1 VTDGSGGI
9 PGRVLMVGI
18 PGPRLDAETRDALDT
33 LSPGGVII
41 FRRNIESPAD
51 LAVLVGDLLEAMPP
65 PTLIA
70 IDQEGGRVSRL
81 EPWIGP
87 TPTAAALADDAGGSA
102 FRLGR
107 ATALGLRA
115 LGVNLDFAP
124 VVDLCEP
131 DARNGIGDRSF
142 GTDAAV
148 AARHAGSFLD
158 GLQKSGVAGCL
169 KHFPGLGDTTVDSHE
184 VLPTVHRDRHQLEDQ
199 DFRPYRLLAKRAAS
213 VMVGHG
219 HYPALDPQPGLPATL
234 SHEIVQGCLRGQVGF
249 GGLVASDDMEMGA
262 VADLD
267 RDGSA
272 AVAAVAAGC
281 DLVLYC
287 ADLERAARAHR
298 ALDEVAAGDP
308 SFRSR
313 LEAAAT
319 SVIQTAARWPAARPD
334 VDAWENARR
343 EIWAAS
349 RIA

>member
-1 VTDGSGGI
+1 
-9 PGRVLMVGI
+9 MVGI
-18 PGPRLDAETRDALDT
+18 PGPRLDAETREVLADLR
-33 LSPGGVII
+33 PGGVIV

-51 LAVLVGDLLEAMPP
+51 LALLVGDLVATLPP

-87 TPTAAALADDAGGSA
+87 TPTAATLAGDTGGAA

-107 ATALGLRA
+107 ATALGLRT
-115 LGVNLDFAP
+115 LGINLDFAP

-131 DARNGIGDRSF
+131 DAANGIGDRSF
-142 GTDAAV
+142 GTDPTV
-148 AARHAGSFLD
+148 ASRLAGSFLD
-158 GLQKSGVAGCL
+158 GLQKTGVAGCL
-169 KHFPGLGDTTVDSHE
+169 KHFPGLGETTVDSHE
-184 VLPTVHRDRHQLEDQ
+184 VLPTVHRDRHQLEDR
-199 DFRPYRLLAKRAAS
+199 DFRPYRLLAKRAAA

-234 SHEIVQGCLRGQVGF
+234 SHSIVHGCLRGQVGF
-249 GGLVASDDMEMGA
+249 GGLVATDDMEMGA
-262 VADLD
+262 VSDLD

-287 ADLERAARAHR
+287 SDLERAARAHR
-298 ALDEVAAGDP
+298 ALDEAAVSDP

-313 LEAAAT
+313 IEAAAAT
-319 SVIQTAARWPAARPD
+319 VVQTAARWPVARPD
-334 VDAWENARR
+334 ADGWVGARQ
-343 EIWAAS
+343 EIWTAA
-349 RIA
+349 RIV

>member
-1 VTDGSGGI
+1 VTEGSGEI

-18 PGPRLDAETRDALDT
+18 AGSRLDAETRDALAA
-33 LSPGGVII
+33 LRPGGVIV

-51 LAVLVGDLLEAMPP
+51 LAQLIGELVEALPP

-87 TPTAAALADDAGGSA
+87 TPTAATLAPDGGGAA

-115 LGVNLDFAP
+115 LGINLDFAP

-131 DARNGIGDRSF
+131 DAPNGIGDRSF

-148 AARHAGSFLD
+148 VSRLAGSFLD

-169 KHFPGLGDTTVDSHE
+169 KHFPGLGETTVDSHE
-184 VLPTVHRDRHQLEDQ
+184 ILPTVQCDRHRLD
-199 DFRPYRLLAKRAAS
+199 DRDVRPYRLLAKRAAS

-234 SHEIVQGCLRGQVGF
+234 SHGIVQGCLREQVGF
-249 GGLVASDDMEMGA
+249 AGLVVTDDMEMGA

-267 RDGSA
+267 RHGSA

-287 ADLERAARAHR
+287 SDLERAARAHR
-298 ALDEVAAGDP
+298 ALDEAAAGDP

-313 LEAAAT
+313 IEAAAAC
-319 SVIQTAARWPAARPD
+319 VVQTAARWPVSRPD
-334 VDAWENARR
+334 VEAWEHARR
-343 EIWAAS
+343 EIWTATRMA
-349 RIA
+349 